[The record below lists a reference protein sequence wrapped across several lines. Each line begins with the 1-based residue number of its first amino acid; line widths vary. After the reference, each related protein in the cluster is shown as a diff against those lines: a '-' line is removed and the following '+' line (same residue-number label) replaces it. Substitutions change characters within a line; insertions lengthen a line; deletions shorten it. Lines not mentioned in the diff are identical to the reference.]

1 MERKRKDKFFL
12 DDRDKWFQK
21 LMTHSR
27 VIHIFEKILT
37 KFRPKFPTF
46 RLILL
51 INCTIDLNC
60 VCLFQGVSL
69 FRDILWKERME
80 NFESTIFRASE
91 FYKCHCRPFWNIY
104 IYIYLTLYLNLQ
116 HFCTRHLFFATS
128 IPFAFSSHMFTT
140 RCIRVCDRFNLKIV
154 QK

>member
-1 MERKRKDKFFL
+1 
-12 DDRDKWFQK
+12 
-21 LMTHSR
+21 MTHSR
-27 VIHIFEKILT
+27 VIHIFEKIQT

-51 INCTIDLNC
+51 INCTIGLNC
-60 VCLFQGVSL
+60 VYLLERVSL
-69 FRDILWKERME
+69 FRDIPWKERME
-80 NFESTIFRASE
+80 NFEASE
-91 FYKCHCRPFWNIY
+91 FNVIVDHFE
-104 IYIYLTLYLNLQ
+104 IYIYLTLHLNLQ

-128 IPFAFSSHMFTT
+128 IPFAFSSHVFTT

>member
-1 MERKRKDKFFL
+1 
-12 DDRDKWFQK
+12 
-21 LMTHSR
+21 MTHSR
-27 VIHIFEKILT
+27 VIHIFEKIQT

-51 INCTIDLNC
+51 INCTIGLNC
-60 VCLFQGVSL
+60 VCLLQAVSL
-69 FRDILWKERME
+69 FRDIPWKERME

-91 FYKCHCRPFWNIY
+91 FNVIVDHFE
-104 IYIYLTLYLNLQ
+104 IYIYLTLHLNLQ

-128 IPFAFSSHMFTT
+128 IPFAFSSHVFTT

>member
-1 MERKRKDKFFL
+1 
-12 DDRDKWFQK
+12 
-21 LMTHSR
+21 MTHSR
-27 VIHIFEKILT
+27 VIHIFEKIQT

-51 INCTIDLNC
+51 INCTIGLNC
-60 VCLFQGVSL
+60 VCLLQAVSL
-69 FRDILWKERME
+69 FRDIPWKERME

-91 FYKCHCRPFWNIY
+91 FNVIVDHFE

-128 IPFAFSSHMFTT
+128 IPFAFSSHVFTT

>member
-1 MERKRKDKFFL
+1 MIPKINDAQQSYSYFRENSDEIPSKISHVSINFAN
-12 DDRDKWFQK
+12 K
-21 LMTHSR
+21 LYHRFELCLSVSR
-27 VIHIFEKILT
+27 
-37 KFRPKFPTF
+37 
-46 RLILL
+46 
-51 INCTIDLNC
+51 
-60 VCLFQGVSL
+60 VSL

-128 IPFAFSSHMFTT
+128 ILFAFSSHMFTT

>member
-1 MERKRKDKFFL
+1 
-12 DDRDKWFQK
+12 
-21 LMTHSR
+21 MTHSR
-27 VIHIFEKILT
+27 VIHIFEKIQT

-51 INCTIDLNC
+51 INCTIGLNC
-60 VCLFQGVSL
+60 VCLLQGVSL
-69 FRDILWKERME
+69 FRDIPWKERME
-80 NFESTIFRASE
+80 NFESTIFQVNFINVIVDHFE
-91 FYKCHCRPFWNIY
+91 
-104 IYIYLTLYLNLQ
+104 IYIYLTLHLNLQ

-128 IPFAFSSHMFTT
+128 IPFAFSSHVFTT

>member
-1 MERKRKDKFFL
+1 
-12 DDRDKWFQK
+12 
-21 LMTHSR
+21 MTHSR
-27 VIHIFEKILT
+27 VIHIFEKIQT

-51 INCTIDLNC
+51 INCTIGLNC
-60 VCLFQGVSL
+60 VYLLERVSL
-69 FRDILWKERME
+69 FRDIPWKERME

-91 FYKCHCRPFWNIY
+91 FNVIVDHFE
-104 IYIYLTLYLNLQ
+104 IYIYLTLHLNLQ

-128 IPFAFSSHMFTT
+128 IPFAFSSHVFTT